1 MKKTNFIALM
11 LAVALTACSSLPT
24 STNVAKTYST
34 AFDHPEQTQLG
45 RLYLEASRKHHAL
58 SGFYILNNGLDGL
71 AERLQLIDQAQAA
84 LDLQYYIFRQDRSG
98 RLVTAHLLAA
108 AERGVKIRILVDD
121 GATVDGDEQL
131 LTLAA
136 HPNIQVRVFNPLR
149 YRGHDNLA
157 RVMEISTHKS
167 HLDYRMHNK
176 LFVADAAVALV
187 GGRNIGDEYFQIDP
201 QGQFGDDDV
210 VGIGP
215 VVKKLTEKFDLFW
228 NSDHAVPA
236 QNVEPER
243 VTLQNLDVLKTSLTA
258 YRQEVE
264 QNKTLFAAGLEHRAI
279 PGIAAMKWAV
289 AQVVCDSPDKRDVE
303 DDKLAGTLIYEPV
316 VRAAAAAKS
325 EVLIVTPFF
334 VPGEEG
340 LKLFQDLQTRHV
352 AVRALTNS
360 LESTPQLPAH
370 AGYAHYR
377 RSMLKLGVQLYEV
390 RATLGSAKGSGE
402 SKNLV
407 HYGTYGLH
415 AKQYIFDRQRI
426 FLGSMNFDQRSMH
439 INTEIGLIID
449 SPELARQEAERFE
462 RLISPADSYRVQ
474 LKVDPATQVES
485 LVWST
490 LEDGKQKDY
499 DTEPSHDHGRK
510 LKEELMTILPLDSE
524 L

>member
-1 MKKTNFIALM
+1 MRRTNFITLM
-11 LAVALTACSSLPT
+11 LVAALTACSALPT
-24 STNVAKTYST
+24 NTNVAKTYST
-34 AFDHPEQTQLG
+34 AFEHPEQTRLG
-45 RLYLEASRKHHAL
+45 RLYLDASRKHQGR
-58 SGFYILNNGLDGL
+58 SGFYILNDGLDGL
-71 AERLQLIDQAQAA
+71 AARLQLIDQAQAS

-98 RLVTAHLLAA
+98 RLLTAHLLAA

-136 HPNIQVRVFNPLR
+136 HRNIQVRVFNPLH

-167 HLDYRMHNK
+167 SLDYRMHNK
-176 LFVADAAVALV
+176 LFVADSALALV

-210 VGIGP
+210 ISIGP
-215 VVKKLTEKFDLFW
+215 VVKKLTEKFDWFW
-228 NSDHAVPA
+228 NSDHVLPA
-236 QNVEPER
+236 QNIEPAR
-243 VTLQNLDVLKTSLTA
+243 VTPQNLDVLKNSVSSYRKEAEQDKTS
-258 YRQEVE
+258 
-264 QNKTLFAAGLEHRAI
+264 FAAGLQRRTI
-279 PGIAAMKWAV
+279 PSIAAMKWAQ
-289 AQVVCDSPDKRDVE
+289 AQVVCDSPDKREVE

-316 VRAAAAAKS
+316 AQAAAAANS

-340 LKLFQDLQTRHV
+340 LKLFQDLQMRHV

-377 RSMLKLGVQLYEV
+377 RAMLKLGVQLYEV
-390 RATLGSAKGSGE
+390 RATLGLAKGSGE
-402 SKNLV
+402 SEDLIR
-407 HYGTYGLH
+407 YGTYGLH

-462 RLISPADSYRVQ
+462 RLSSPANSYRVQ
-474 LKVDPATQVES
+474 LKVDSATQVES

-490 LEDGKQKDY
+490 WEDGKQKDY
-499 DTEPSHDHGRK
+499 DTEPSRDRGRK
-510 LKEELMTILPLDSE
+510 VKEELMSILPLDSE